1 MPLPNAAEIICFG
14 PFRLSRSQ
22 RLLTKNEAPIKVGG
36 RAFDLLSILV
46 ENAGN
51 VVSQRELLAHAWPG
65 IFVEEVSLRVRIA
78 DLRKLLEQGDGDRYL
93 SNIPG
98 RGYSFV
104 GQITRETASAQTQ
117 AARPRY
123 RFPQLPTLIVGR
135 AEAIA
140 EVCRALIARRF
151 VTIVGAGGIG
161 KTTV

>member
-51 VVSQRELLAHAWPG
+51 VVSQRELLERAWPG

-78 DLRKLLEQGDGDRYL
+78 DLRKVLERENDQRYL
-93 SNIPG
+93 ANVPG
-98 RGYSFV
+98 RGYSFI
-104 GQITRETASAQTQ
+104 GQISRGRVETRLSA
-117 AARPRY
+117 AKPRY
-123 RFPQLPTLIVGR
+123 NLPPLPPLI
-135 AEAIA
+135 
-140 EVCRALIARRF
+140 
-151 VTIVGAGGIG
+151 
-161 KTTV
+161 